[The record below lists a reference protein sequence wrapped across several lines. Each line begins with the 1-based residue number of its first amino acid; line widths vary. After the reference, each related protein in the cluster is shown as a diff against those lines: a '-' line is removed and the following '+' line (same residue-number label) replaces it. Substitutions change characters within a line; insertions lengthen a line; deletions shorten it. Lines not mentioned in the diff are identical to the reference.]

1 MRVKIMLYWLL
12 FLRIPVC
19 LAMPLPGSDIPKQT
33 ARTVASADIAA
44 WSMGLLI
51 VLSIFFLC
59 VWGVRKLSGLTVN
72 GAEKMRVVG
81 GLSLGLREKVILLQ
95 IGKKQLILGVTP
107 GRIETLHVLEGDDC
121 LIKEETV
128 STTAEIGFAQK
139 LMQAIKARTEQSRS
153 SRPDE

>member
-1 MRVKIMLYWLL
+1 MPVKIILCWFL
-12 FLRIPVC
+12 FLWFPGGQ
-19 LAMPLPGSDIPKQT
+19 AMSGTDIPKQT
-33 ARTVASADIAA
+33 ARTVATADIAV

-51 VLSIFFLC
+51 VLSVFFLC
-59 VWGVRKLSGLTVN
+59 VWGVRKLSGLTVS

-95 IGKKQLILGVTP
+95 VGKKQLVLGVTP

-128 STTAEIGFAQK
+128 SAATETGFAQK
-139 LMQAIKARTEQSRS
+139 LLQAIKARPEHSRNGS
-153 SRPDE
+153 S